1 VTDLRLGF
9 FTNVQDQGVIDE
21 FIAVL
26 FRDLMLALL
35 NHTVGKLDD
44 VTTVY
49 TDHVIMMFTGR
60 DLID

>member
-1 VTDLRLGF
+1 
-9 FTNVQDQGVIDE
+9 VIHE

-26 FRDLMLALL
+26 FCDLMLALL
-35 NHTVGKLDD
+35 NHAVGKLDD

-49 TDHVIMMFTGR
+49 TDHVVMMLTGR